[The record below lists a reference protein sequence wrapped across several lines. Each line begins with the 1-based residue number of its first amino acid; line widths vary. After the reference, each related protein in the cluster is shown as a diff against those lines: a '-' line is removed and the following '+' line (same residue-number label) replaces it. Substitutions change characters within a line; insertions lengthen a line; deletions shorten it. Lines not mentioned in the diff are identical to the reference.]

1 MKSLTAIL
9 KPVVLKEDAENACDD
24 AFVCLDEIIT
34 MCTNLQ
40 EGLQAVEGDMDES
53 MMNCISS
60 TREHI
65 KSACECAL
73 EAYGFDACCDT
84 CKDGEEEE
92 GEEEEEQ
99 KEEKDMGISK
109 DDETE
114 FHKKL
119 DDLVHST
126 FGKRKDESVSEAES
140 KQKTH
145 MITMWLEK
153 TLKVLEKIVKDISIN
168 AVEHGNLE
176 KGVRYIISATKGTPF
191 EEEFKKLSELGHGR
205 EYDKALIKLLT
216 DIQDYYVD
224 MSEAVSQKV
233 KIGSKVKGIMG
244 VYGRSQGTVVRFGN
258 DRGKKIVYVQS
269 PDGNEWNTPEYNI
282 RVVEKLDEAKK
293 IDEPEEAGLKDY
305 VMPKSVIKMLAKHQ
319 FNRVK
324 AGTKLF
330 DAVSK
335 VDKNKD
341 LLHLY
346 TSKKHKNILIGMF
359 MVGEKASYFIHDTEA
374 KSQRLDNAG
383 RYKDLKGF
391 VAALTAKF
399 EGSEKNESAKK
410 PLTKILGEAD
420 AKQRTPRALAF
431 VKLLEKHGFA
441 AVPKEHPL
449 YKKYNKSGK
458 LLGLYAIPMRA
469 GKYTDIHIGVT
480 SELVTDS
487 YFITDG
493 KTTKSFDN
501 VADLTTYLKKLVAS
515 NPLNKLVEDS
525 DISEK
530 LKASDDVSVWIHDF
544 VNSKNPKFAGK
555 TKKERID
562 MALGAHYAAQ
572 GSKKK
577 VTESIDRLAVALG
590 ISADKALDL
599 LDIAAAGQ
607 SLSKTDAAAAAKF
620 VKGLLALAYEQ
631 RITEDVTA
639 DRAKLA
645 KILPTLGVPSNQIS
659 AFIKAMN
666 SLENGATTGVQKPM
680 LQKISDMAQELLRR
694 VINNRSAMTAIQN
707 TNRGL

>member
-1 MKSLTAIL
+1 MNLENNKTINRTMKSLTAIL
-9 KPVVLKEDAENACDD
+9 KPVVLAEDAEKSCDD
-24 AFVCLDEIIT
+24 AFACLDEIIT

-40 EGLQAVEGDMDES
+40 EGLQAVEGEMDES

-84 CKDGEEEE
+84 C
-92 GEEEEEQ
+92 EEEEEEEDQ
-99 KEEKDMGISK
+99 QEEKDMGISK
-109 DDETE
+109 DDETK

-126 FGKRKDESVSEAES
+126 FGKRKDESVSEA
-140 KQKTH
+140 
-145 MITMWLEK
+145 
-153 TLKVLEKIVKDISIN
+153 
-168 AVEHGNLE
+168 A
-176 KGVRYIISATKGTPF
+176 
-191 EEEFKKLSELGHGR
+191 
-205 EYDKALIKLLT
+205 
-216 DIQDYYVD
+216 
-224 MSEAVSQKV
+224 SQ
-233 KIGSKVKGIMG
+233 
-244 VYGRSQGTVVRFGN
+244 
-258 DRGKKIVYVQS
+258 
-269 PDGNEWNTPEYNI
+269 
-282 RVVEKLDEAKK
+282 KLDEAKK
-293 IDEPEEAGLKDY
+293 TDEPEEAGLKDY
-305 VMPKSVIKMLAKHQ
+305 VMPKSVTKMLAKHQ

-335 VDKNKD
+335 VDKKKD

-346 TSKKHKNILIGMF
+346 TSKKHKNILVGMF
-359 MVGEKASYFIHDTEA
+359 MIGKNASYFIHDTEA
-374 KSQRLDNAG
+374 KAQRLDNAG

-391 VAALTAKF
+391 VAALTSKF
-399 EGSEKNESAKK
+399 EGSEKNESVKK
-410 PLTKILGEAD
+410 PLTEILGEAD

-469 GKYTDIHIGVT
+469 GKYADIHIGVT
-480 SELVTDS
+480 NELVTDS

-493 KTTKSFDN
+493 KNTKSFDN
-501 VADLTTYLKKLVAS
+501 VADLTTYLKKLVAANS
-515 NPLNKLVEDS
+515 LNKLVEA
-525 DISEK
+525 DINEK

-577 VTESIDRLAVALG
+577 
-590 ISADKALDL
+590 
-599 LDIAAAGQ
+599 
-607 SLSKTDAAAAAKF
+607 
-620 VKGLLALAYEQ
+620 
-631 RITEDVTA
+631 
-639 DRAKLA
+639 
-645 KILPTLGVPSNQIS
+645 
-659 AFIKAMN
+659 
-666 SLENGATTGVQKPM
+666 
-680 LQKISDMAQELLRR
+680 
-694 VINNRSAMTAIQN
+694 
-707 TNRGL
+707 